1 MNGGKNIISSGI
13 SKLKITGTTALLT
26 IENGKKN
33 LITEPEF
40 INADLLRDTLENN
53 PQVTS
58 LVITGAGRH
67 FSHGAD
73 VSLFGSDNDI
83 SQIDN
88 NLEKAKKL
96 LRFIEELPIVTAAA
110 INGGCFGGGLEIAL
124 SCQFRICSKGAVF
137 GLPEVMHGVIP
148 GMCGIERL
156 TKLVGK
162 SKAISMVLSGEM
174 ISSSDAKD
182 IGLVNVISE
191 EKDCLEET
199 IKYVSDLTYG
209 KTVMQIKSIISI
221 VNLSAGISANASEG
235 VFGRHLKA
243 LAEEKNH

>member
-1 MNGGKNIISSGI
+1 MDKGDIIIHSGI
-13 SKLKITGTTALLT
+13 SELQITGTTALIT

-40 INADLLRDTLENN
+40 IETDLLRDILENN
-53 PQVTS
+53 QQVTS

-73 VSLFGSDNDI
+73 VSLFGPENNINQTDNK
-83 SQIDN
+83 
-88 NLEKAKKL
+88 LEKAKKL
-96 LRFIEELPIVTAAA
+96 LRYIEELPIVTAAA
-110 INGGCFGGGLEIAL
+110 INGGCFGGGLEIAM

-162 SKAISMVLSGEM
+162 SKAVSMVLSGEM
-174 ISSSDAKD
+174 ISSSEAKD
-182 IGLVNVISE
+182 IGLVNSVSE
-191 EKDCLEET
+191 DKNCLEDT
-199 IKYVSDLTYG
+199 IKYVSELTKG
-209 KTVMQIKSIISI
+209 KTVMQIRSIISI
-221 VNLSAGISANASEG
+221 INLAAGISINASEG
-235 VFGRHLKA
+235 AFGRHLKT